1 MSEGRAG
8 TMAISTPTIKSSI
21 GIPASRRARVAALR
35 AEDKDGDWDR
45 AWIWTVIN
53 ERGWIA
59 VRMW

>member
-1 MSEGRAG
+1 
-8 TMAISTPTIKSSI
+8 MAISTPTIKSSI